1 MNFLFGLLPTAI
13 VLGIL
18 ILVHEFGHFIA
29 CRLSG
34 VRVEKFSIGFGPKLL
49 SLKGK
54 ETEYAIS
61 LFPFGGYVKPSG
73 ESASELEGG
82 QLRPYDY
89 LAAPVWKRIFIV
101 AAGVLMNYVL
111 SFVLFAAIYM
121 IGRPVPLAQIGEFV
135 KDYPAEASGLKK
147 GDRVVTLEGAPVKLW
162 ADLTEKL
169 NQVSREEVTLQV
181 VREGKELSIRVP
193 VRLEPIKD
201 VFGKTHVLPRV
212 GILPDQEAFEIEKL
226 PFPTA
231 IREAFITEVNLAV
244 MTYKGLFYLVSGR
257 LSLKTI
263 SGPIGIMA
271 MTGTAAKLGIVYLL
285 HLTAVLGISLAV
297 INLLPIPALDGGHL
311 VFLIIEA
318 VRGKQVSLKFQ
329 ERVTQIG
336 FTFLMIL
343 MVLVLYNDIVNLQ
356 VFDRIKAVFGR

>member
-1 MNFLFGLLPTAI
+1 MNLLFSLIPTAI

-18 ILVHEFGHFIA
+18 ILVHEFGHFLA
-29 CRLSG
+29 CRISG
-34 VRVEKFSIGFGPKLL
+34 VRVEKFSIGFGPKLV
-49 SLKGK
+49 SFKGK
-54 ETEYAIS
+54 ETEYVIS

-73 ESASELEGG
+73 ESVSEVEAG

-101 AAGVLMNYVL
+101 VAGVLMNYLL
-111 SFVLFAAIYM
+111 SFVLFVAIYM
-121 IGRPVPLAQIGEFV
+121 IGRPVPLAQIGDFV
-135 KDYPAEASGLKK
+135 KDYPAEASGLQK
-147 GDRVVTLEGAPVKLW
+147 GDRVVAIDGAPVKLW
-162 ADLTEKL
+162 AELTEKL
-169 NQVSREEVTLQV
+169 NQVTREEVGLRVIRQ
-181 VREGKELSIRVP
+181 EKELTVKVP
-193 VRLEPIKD
+193 VRLEPMKD
-201 VFGKTHVLPRV
+201 VFGKTHTVPRM
-212 GILPDQEAFEIEKL
+212 GILPDQEAFIVEKL
-226 PFPTA
+226 SFSVA
-231 IREAFITEVNLAV
+231 LKEALVTEVNLAV
-244 MTYKGLFYLVSGR
+244 MTYKGLFYLVTGR

-285 HLTAVLGISLAV
+285 HLTAILGISLAV

-311 VFLIIEA
+311 VFLLMEA

-343 MVLVLYNDIVNLQ
+343 MVLVLYNDIINLQ
-356 VFDRIKAVFGR
+356 VFDRIKAAFGR